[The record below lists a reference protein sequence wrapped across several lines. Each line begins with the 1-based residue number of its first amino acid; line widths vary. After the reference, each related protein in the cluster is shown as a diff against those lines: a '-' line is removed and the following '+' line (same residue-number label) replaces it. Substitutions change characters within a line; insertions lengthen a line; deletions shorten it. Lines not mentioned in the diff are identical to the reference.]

1 MEFRLGPWGPR
12 KRPSEAPPSLDA
24 PPPGEAPR
32 VGSGREA
39 QLACEQC
46 GAVLS
51 YAPGTDSLKCAY
63 CGHTNPVRVAETE
76 IVEECLDTALTQ
88 GLGDAPI
95 EETRTVKCG
104 SCAAE
109 FTFDPATHAGSCPFC
124 GHSIVTDTGLHR
136 QIKPAALLPFLL
148 TDREAQERVRL
159 WLQKLWFA
167 PNRLKIYAR
176 DQSRLAGVYLPYWT
190 FDSKTHTRY
199 RGRRGDYYTE
209 VVQVRRRVNG
219 QMVVQTETI
228 QKVSWQRA
236 SGDVSRFFDDVL
248 VLASRSLPTWMTD
261 RLEPWDL
268 IGLKPYTPEFV
279 AGFQAE
285 AYQLG
290 LDECFEV
297 AAKKMRGV
305 IEGDVR
311 RAIGGDVQEIHRMDI
326 QHSDRTYKHVL
337 LPCWLGAYLFGGKS
351 YHLCVNAR
359 TGQVQGERPYSW
371 VKIGF
376 AVVAAAIVAG
386 IAIGVYL
393 ATQ

>member
-1 MEFRLGPWGPR
+1 MGFKLGPWGPR
-12 KRPSEAPPSLDA
+12 KAASEAPTIDA
-24 PPPGEAPR
+24 PPAETK
-32 VGSGREA
+32 REA
-39 QLACEQC
+39 QLACGQC

-51 YAPGTDSLKCAY
+51 YAPGTDTLKCDY
-63 CGHTNPVRVAETE
+63 CGHTNRIEAPQTE
-76 IVEECLDTALTQ
+76 IREECLDTALSS

-109 FTFDPATHAGSCPFC
+109 FTFDPAIHAGSCPFC
-124 GHSIVTDTGLHR
+124 GHSIVQDTGLHR

-148 TDREAQERVRL
+148 TEREAKERVRN
-159 WLQKLWFA
+159 WLQNLWFA
-167 PNRLKIYAR
+167 PDKLKTYAR
-176 DQSRLAGVYLPYWT
+176 DQGRLSGVYLPYWT
-190 FDSKTHTRY
+190 FDSKTRTRY
-199 RGRRGDYYTE
+199 SGRRGDYYNVPTR
-209 VVQVRRRVNG
+209 VRTRVNG
-219 QMVVQTETI
+219 KMVMQTRNVR
-228 QKVSWQRA
+228 KVRWRPA
-236 SGDVSRFFDDVL
+236 AGEVSRFFDDVL
-248 VLASRSLPTWMTD
+248 VLASRSLPNWMTD

-268 IGLKPYTPEFV
+268 IGLQPYTPEFV

-290 LDECFEV
+290 LDESFDV
-297 AAKKMRGV
+297 AASKMREV
-305 IEGDVR
+305 IAQDVR

-326 QHSDRTYKHVL
+326 QHRDRTYKHVL

-359 TGQVQGERPYSW
+359 TGDVSGERPYSW

-376 AVVAAAIVAG
+376 AVVAASIVAA
-386 IAIGVYL
+386 IAIGVFL

>member
-1 MEFRLGPWGPR
+1 MGFKLGPWGPR
-12 KRPSEAPPSLDA
+12 KAAREAPTIDA
-24 PPPGEAPR
+24 PPAETK
-32 VGSGREA
+32 REA
-39 QLACEQC
+39 QLACGQC

-51 YAPGTDSLKCAY
+51 YAPGTDTLKCEY
-63 CGHTNPVRVAETE
+63 CGHTNRIEVAATE
-76 IVEECLDTALTQ
+76 IREECLDTALSS
-88 GLGDAPI
+88 GIGDAPI

-109 FTFDPATHAGSCPFC
+109 FTFDPAIHAGSCPFC
-124 GHSIVTDTGLHR
+124 GHSIVEDTGLHR

-148 TDREAQERVRL
+148 TEREAKERVRQ
-159 WLQKLWFA
+159 WLQNLWFA
-167 PNRLKIYAR
+167 PNKLKTYAR
-176 DQSRLAGVYLPYWT
+176 DQGRLSGVYLPYWT
-190 FDSKTHTRY
+190 FDSKTRTRY
-199 RGRRGDYYTE
+199 SGRRGDYYY
-209 VVQVRRRVNG
+209 VPAQVRTRVNG
-219 QMVVQTETI
+219 KMVTQTRNVR
-228 QKVSWQRA
+228 KVRWRPA
-236 SGDVSRFFDDVL
+236 AGEVSRFFDDVL

-268 IGLKPYTPEFV
+268 IGLQPYTPEFI

-290 LDECFEV
+290 LDESFDV
-297 AAKKMRGV
+297 AASKMREV
-305 IEGDVR
+305 IAQDVR

-326 QHSDRTYKHVL
+326 QHRDRTFKHVL

-359 TGQVQGERPYSW
+359 TGDVSGERPYSW

-376 AVVAAAIVAG
+376 AVLAALVVAG
-386 IAIGVYL
+386 IAIGIFL

>member
-1 MEFRLGPWGPR
+1 MGFKLGPWGPR
-12 KRPSEAPPSLDA
+12 KAAREAPTIDA
-24 PPPGEAPR
+24 PPAETK
-32 VGSGREA
+32 REA
-39 QLACEQC
+39 QLACGQC

-51 YAPGTDSLKCAY
+51 YAPGTDKLKCEY
-63 CGHTNPVRVAETE
+63 CGHTNRIEVAATE
-76 IVEECLDTALTQ
+76 IREECLDTALSS
-88 GLGDAPI
+88 GIGDAPI

-109 FTFDPATHAGSCPFC
+109 FTFDPAIHAGSCPFC
-124 GHSIVTDTGLHR
+124 GHSIVEDTGLHR

-148 TDREAQERVRL
+148 TEREAKERVRQ
-159 WLQKLWFA
+159 WLQNLWFA
-167 PNRLKIYAR
+167 PNKLKTYAR
-176 DQSRLAGVYLPYWT
+176 DQGRLSGVYLPYWT
-190 FDSKTHTRY
+190 FDSKTRTRY
-199 RGRRGDYYTE
+199 SGRRGDYYN
-209 VVQVRRRVNG
+209 VPAQVRTRVNG
-219 QMVVQTETI
+219 KMVTQTRNVR
-228 QKVSWQRA
+228 KVRWRPA
-236 SGDVSRFFDDVL
+236 AGEVSRFFDDVL

-268 IGLKPYTPEFV
+268 IGLQPYTPEFI

-290 LDECFEV
+290 LDESFDV
-297 AAKKMRGV
+297 AASKMREV
-305 IEGDVR
+305 IAQDVR

-326 QHSDRTYKHVL
+326 QHRDRTFKHVL

-359 TGQVQGERPYSW
+359 TGDVSGERPYSW

-376 AVVAAAIVAG
+376 AVLAALVVAG
-386 IAIGVYL
+386 IAIGIFL